1 MFLID
6 CVSTHCTMNPHPG
19 KVRKKMDQ
27 AKAYFVEQGVQHYLA
42 YTAIQNSGAIKFYED
57 QGMEPLHSHLMKKIG
72 QP

>member
-1 MFLID
+1 
-6 CVSTHCTMNPHPG
+6 
-19 KVRKKMDQ
+19 MDQ

-57 QGMEPLHSHLMKKIG
+57 QGMEPLDSHLMKKIG